1 MMDYMI
7 DYMMEGVSAY
17 LIFIVCWGLSYLIT
31 MNVIEWINKKRK
43 NKKK

>member
-7 DYMMEGVSAY
+7 DYMMENISAY
-17 LIFIVCWGLSYLIT
+17 LIFIVCWGTLLILT
-31 MNVIEWINKKRK
+31 MNVIEWIEKKRK

>member
-17 LIFIVCWGLSYLIT
+17 LTFIVLWGTLVILT